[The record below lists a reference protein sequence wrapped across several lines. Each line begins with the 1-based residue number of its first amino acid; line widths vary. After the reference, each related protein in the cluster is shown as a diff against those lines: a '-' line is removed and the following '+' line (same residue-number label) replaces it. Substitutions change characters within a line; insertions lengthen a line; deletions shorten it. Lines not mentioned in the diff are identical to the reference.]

1 MLLHISPM
9 KTTCFKSMAWLL
21 AIGLACA
28 TPLFAQEN
36 DQDDNERGGDVQ
48 GDEEVQEEVALL
60 PTASAPAD
68 ARGSAEVEA
77 DNEDGITR
85 AKLKIEV
92 EGLVPGTYTVSV
104 VSAADGTTTTVLGT
118 FPVEADN
125 NDSDD
130 GHDAN
135 EGNDGNDGN
144 DENDNQ
150 QGADEASLENQTAG
164 EIEIGDEHG
173 FAFPEGFNSLDIGS
187 VLISDADGNVV
198 LQGDFSDTSALSKG
212 HFTAHVKISPGP
224 AAPAASGHVRVSSR
238 VRRHTVRQKFLLVAD
253 NVPVDATLTLH
264 VNGQAMGQ
272 VKTTH
277 AGKVMLKRLPAG
289 VLAQRMTSISLEDAQ
304 NSAVLN
310 ASF

>member
-1 MLLHISPM
+1 M
-9 KTTCFKSMAWLL
+9 KTTSFTYLAWLL
-21 AIGLACA
+21 AIGVGCA
-28 TPLFAQEN
+28 APLRAHEN
-36 DQDDNERGGDVQ
+36 DQNDNERGGDVQ

-68 ARGSAEVEA
+68 AQGSAEVEA

-92 EGLVPGTYTVSV
+92 EGLAPGTYTVSV

-125 NDSDD
+125 NDSD
-130 GHDAN
+130 
-135 EGNDGNDGN
+135 GNDGN
-144 DENDNQ
+144 DENGNQ
-150 QGADEASLENQTAG
+150 EGPGQAGLENQTAG

-173 FAFPEGFNSLDIGS
+173 LAFPEGFNSLDIGS
-187 VLISDADGNVV
+187 VLIGDADGSVV
-198 LQGDFSDTSALSKG
+198 LQGDFSDTPALSKG

-224 AAPAASGHVRVSSR
+224 AAPAARGHVSVSSR

-253 NVPVDATLTLH
+253 NVPADVILTLH
-264 VNGQAMGQ
+264 VNGQAVGQ

-289 VLAQRMTSISLEDAQ
+289 VLAQRMTSISLEDAT
-304 NSAVLN
+304 SSSVLD